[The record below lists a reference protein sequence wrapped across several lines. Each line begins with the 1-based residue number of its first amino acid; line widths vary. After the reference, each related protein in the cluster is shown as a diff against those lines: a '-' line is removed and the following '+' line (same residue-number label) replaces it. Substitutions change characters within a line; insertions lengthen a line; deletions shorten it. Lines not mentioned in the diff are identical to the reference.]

1 MAYSPPFL
9 LPRGGLLLVLL
20 LVGACDGPLRDLPNG
35 SGLASAAPLDA
46 QALELARADT
56 TFAALVERLSESG
69 GYFDT
74 DNLISNESS
83 YLHVMGALREI
94 GVRGGAY
101 IGVGPDQNFSYI
113 ARIRPSIAFIIDI
126 RRDNLLEHL
135 FFKAL
140 FHLSETRIEYLS
152 LMVGRRAP
160 ADPHEWTGS
169 SIEELVR
176 YVDSTPAENSIAE
189 SARRRVR
196 EIIITF
202 GVPLDERDLDMIAFM
217 HTSFIEAGVRLR
229 FTSHNRAPNYYYPT
243 YEALLLETDRTGLQS
258 NYLADEDDFMFLRSM
273 EMEGLI
279 VPVVGDLSGDHA
291 LLEVGR
297 VIAQR
302 GEVVSAFYTSNVEFY
317 LMGDGSFDRFAR
329 NLTALPRDERSVI
342 IRSVFRTR
350 LPQSVQGYMSTQ
362 LLQFLDRFS
371 AEYERGEISSYRDLI
386 TKGVLE

>member
-1 MAYSPPFL
+1 MG
-9 LPRGGLLLVLL
+9 R
-20 LVGACDGPLRDLPNG
+20 
-35 SGLASAAPLDA
+35 LA
-46 QALELARADT
+46 
-56 TFAALVERLSESG
+56 
-69 GYFDT
+69 
-74 DNLISNESS
+74 
-83 YLHVMGALREI
+83 EI

-113 ARIRPSIAFIIDI
+113 AQVRPSIAFIIDI

-152 LMVGRRAP
+152 LMVGREAP
-160 ADPHEWTGS
+160 ADPGEWKGS
-169 SIEELVR
+169 SIEELVQ
-176 YVDSTPAENSIAE
+176 YVDSAPVEGSIAE
-189 SARRRVR
+189 SARHRVR
-196 EIIITF
+196 ESVVTF
-202 GVPLDERDLDMIAFM
+202 GVALDERDLEMIDFM

-229 FTSHNRAPNYYYPT
+229 FTSHNRAPNFYYPT
-243 YEALLLETDRTGLQS
+243 YEALLLETDLTGRQS
-258 NYLADEDDFMFLRSM
+258 NYLADEDGFSFLRSM

-279 VPVVGDLSGDHA
+279 VPVVGDLAGDHA

-317 LMGDGSFDRFAR
+317 LMGGGSFHRFAR
-329 NLTALPRDERSVI
+329 NATVLPRNERSVI

-350 LPQSVQGYMSTQ
+350 LPQSVPGYMSTQ
-362 LLQFLDRFS
+362 LLQLLDRFS
-371 AEYERGEISSYRDLI
+371 TEYERGEIVNYRDLI